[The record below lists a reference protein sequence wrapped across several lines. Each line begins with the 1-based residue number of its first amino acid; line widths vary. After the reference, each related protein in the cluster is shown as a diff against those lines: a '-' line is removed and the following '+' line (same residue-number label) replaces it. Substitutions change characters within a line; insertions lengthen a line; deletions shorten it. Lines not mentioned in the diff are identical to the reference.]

1 MKKTISFLCCFLI
14 VLILCLPMYASA
26 HPGGTDGKGGHTNR
40 STGEYHYHHGYS
52 AHDHYD
58 MNGDGVV
65 DCPYDFKDKTGSNSG
80 AVSSN
85 KSRTTSSSN
94 KTIASNSTSKTITSI
109 QPKEE
114 EPKVPTF
121 IYWVIGILAFI
132 ILCLCLVIRG
142 KNETIER
149 NKDDFRRR
157 EKEEETKVRE
167 GLTSLHNALA
177 AKYGKDYLYY
187 ISGAK
192 EGDFVG
198 EDGYPHS
205 AGSLIDIGL
214 DHYTFYLGGS
224 SSYSSKYHRP
234 SCRYAR
240 STYPINAMYLQDR
253 RYHSPCML
261 CSCVLP
267 DTAWV
272 QKYKKHHEFLKR
284 YVNFDKTESQP
295 RINHREQ

>member
-1 MKKTISFLCCFLI
+1 MKKTIAFLCSFLI
-14 VLILCLPMYASA
+14 VLILFLPMYASA
-26 HPGGTDGKGGHTNR
+26 HPGRTDGKGGHTNR

-52 AHDHYD
+52 AHDHRD
-58 MNGDGVV
+58 MDGDGDL
-65 DCPYDFKDKTGSNSG
+65 DCPYDFVDKTNHN
-80 AVSSN
+80 SSN
-85 KSRTTSSSN
+85 NSSTRNTTVKVTKPQGN
-94 KTIASNSTSKTITSI
+94 TTPPPKTSEPEI
-109 QPKEE
+109 KEE
-114 EPKVPTF
+114 YEVPSF
-121 IYWVIGILAFI
+121 IYWSYGILAI
-132 ILCLCLVIRG
+132 VILCLFRAIRA
-142 KNETIER
+142 KNEKLAEIENR
-149 NKDDFRRR
+149 FRSKEKDEEARV
-157 EKEEETKVRE
+157 KE
-167 GLTSLHNALA
+167 GIAALHEALV
-177 AKYGKDYLYY
+177 AKYGKNYLYA
-187 ISGAK
+187 ICGAK

-240 STYPINAMYLQDR
+240 SNYPINAMYLQDR

-272 QKYKKHHEFLKR
+272 QKYRKHHEFLKR
-284 YVNFDKTESQP
+284 YVDFDKTESRP